1 MPQGAVAGQIPI
13 ALVIQDPEAECLR
26 GRDLAS
32 PHQQDHEARIGEP
45 LAAGYGLAAPR
56 FHSWDSQP
64 CLQGLHKRDQVAFLL
79 RGQLEPQDQIKELNG
94 VLER

>member
-1 MPQGAVAGQIPI
+1 M
-13 ALVIQDPEAECLR
+13 QDPEAERLR
-26 GRDLAS
+26 GRDPEG
-32 PHQQDHEARIGEP
+32 PHQQDHGARIDEP
-45 LAAGYGLAAPR
+45 LAAGCGQAAPR

-79 RGQLEPQDQIKELNG
+79 RGQLEPQNQIKELNS